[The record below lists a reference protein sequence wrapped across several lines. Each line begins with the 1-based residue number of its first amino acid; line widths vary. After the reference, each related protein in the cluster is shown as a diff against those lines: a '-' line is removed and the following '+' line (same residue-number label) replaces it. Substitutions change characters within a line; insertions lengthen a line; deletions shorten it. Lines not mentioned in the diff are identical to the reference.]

1 MNDALHYA
9 PHAIGGSLGSL
20 ILWFIKRE
28 WTAMRA
34 KIDLL
39 GDNHLTH
46 VQAELHD
53 LGIKQDM
60 ANEKSDQQI
69 ELLSEVAKGIAV
81 LVDRGHR

>member
-28 WTAMRA
+28 WSAMRA

-39 GDNHLTH
+39 GDNHLMH

-53 LGIKQDM
+53 VSVKLDL
-60 ANEKSDQQI
+60 ANEKSDKQI
-69 ELLSEVAKGIAV
+69 EVLQEVARGIAV